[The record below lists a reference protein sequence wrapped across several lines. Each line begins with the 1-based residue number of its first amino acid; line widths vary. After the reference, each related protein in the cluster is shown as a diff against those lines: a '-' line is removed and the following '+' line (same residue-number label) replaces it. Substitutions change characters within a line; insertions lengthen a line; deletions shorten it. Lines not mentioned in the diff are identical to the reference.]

1 MVRTCI
7 FTLYNISNSSKYKI
21 IFYQKKKSSPFLG
34 RNMSFNLIT
43 PEIANKCSKKKD
55 SQNEI
60 IYVRRFNIS
69 KIGLLGKILFKFQ

>member
-1 MVRTCI
+1 MVRTCT

-43 PEIANKCSKKKD
+43 PEIANKCSKKKRLTKRNNIRTSIQYFKD
-55 SQNEI
+55 QITRKNI
-60 IYVRRFNIS
+60 I
-69 KIGLLGKILFKFQ
+69 